1 MALILGIREGRSFY
15 LGDLKVSLERIQTPT
30 RVKVKVHGA
39 IDQIMTLGPNNR
51 TELIPGVYASIG
63 TDSTIE
69 MAKIVIEAPRSIK
82 ILRDNLYDAA
92 N

>member
-15 LGDLKVSLERIQTPT
+15 LGDLKVSLEKIQTPQ
-30 RVKVKVHGA
+30 RVKVMIHGA
-39 IDQIMTLGPNNR
+39 INQVMTLGPNNR
-51 TELIPGVYASIG
+51 TELIPGVYASVG

-69 MAKIVIEAPRSIK
+69 MAKIVIEAPRHVK

-92 N
+92 D